1 MEAAAICLLI
11 AAGGFQ
17 KIHFVSPFMV
27 REISVWRR
35 LALGE
40 GDKRKYPDPIA
51 VSGKT
56 TGDPSIGSPV

>member
-1 MEAAAICLLI
+1 VDFKKSISSLR
-11 AAGGFQ
+11 
-17 KIHFVSPFMV
+17 FMV

-35 LALGE
+35 LACGE

-56 TGDPSIGSPV
+56 TGDPSIESPV